1 MERLKGPADLIS
13 PTWRPS
19 IRGRICYCRI
29 MQQSQT
35 TSSQALQNQGIDS
48 GYAWFRLAVSLI
60 LMIIGGSG
68 MYMAVIV
75 LPELQQEFGVARA
88 QASMPYTFTMVG
100 FGIGGVFMGRLADRY
115 GVWLPIV
122 VGGSCLGTGFVLGA
136 GAASL
141 WYFSLV
147 QGLFVGMLGSSASFA
162 PLMADTSL
170 WFLKRRGI
178 AVGIVASGNY
188 MAGAIWPPLVRHWVD
203 AYGWRDTMMGI
214 GFFCIITMLPLA
226 LLLRRR
232 APSPNAYQETTPG
245 ENSQKGSPQESLYS
259 PEKSLGISAHALLAL
274 LCLAG
279 VACCIAMAMPQV
291 HIVAYCTDLGFGAV
305 KGAQMLSVML
315 ASGVVSR
322 LVFGVISDRIG
333 GLRTLLLGSVLQG
346 IALLLFIPF
355 QDLASL
361 FVVSALFGLF
371 QGGIVPAYAIIVRE
385 YFAPQLAATRVGIVI
400 MFTLAGMAI
409 GGWMSGWIFDVSGS
423 YEAAFINGIGWN
435 LVNLLIVLGLL
446 YRQDRMKP
454 RMITVGRVA

>member
-1 MERLKGPADLIS
+1 MRDE
-13 PTWRPS
+13 
-19 IRGRICYCRI
+19 ICYCAT
-29 MQQSQT
+29 MQTPDSMNAK
-35 TSSQALQNQGIDS
+35 SHQGVDS
-48 GYAWFRLAVSLI
+48 NYAWLRLCISLV

-68 MYMAVIV
+68 MYMAIIV

-88 QASMPYTFTMVG
+88 DASMPYTLTMVG
-100 FGIGGVFMGRLADRY
+100 FGIGGVLMGRLADRY
-115 GVWLPIV
+115 GIWLPIML
-122 VGGSCLGTGFVLGA
+122 GGTALSAGFLLGA

-147 QGLFVGMLGSSASFA
+147 QGILVGMLGSSSSFA

-203 AYGWRDTMMGI
+203 LYGWRDTMMGVGI
-214 GFFCIITMLPLA
+214 FCFVTMLPLA

-232 APSPNAYQETTPG
+232 APSHGLASTVTNLKEQ
-245 ENSQKGSPQESLYS
+245 SPAPSSTHS
-259 PEKSLGISAHALLAL
+259 PEQMLGISANALLAL
-274 LCLAG
+274 LCIAG
-279 VACCIAMAMPQV
+279 IACCIAMAMPQV

-315 ASGVVSR
+315 AAGVISR

-346 IALLLFIPF
+346 LALLLFIPF
-355 QDLASL
+355 QELSSL
-361 FVVSALFGLF
+361 FIVSALFGLF

-385 YFAPQLAATRVGIVI
+385 YFPPQVAATRVGIVI
-400 MFTLAGMAI
+400 MFTLGGMAL
-409 GGWMSGWIFDVSGS
+409 GGWMSGWIFDASGS
-423 YEAAFINGIGWN
+423 YEAAFINGIAWN
-435 LVNLLIVLGLL
+435 LVNLFIVVGLL
-446 YRQDRMKP
+446 YRQRQVRM
-454 RMITVGRVA
+454 RLVTSGQNA

>member
-1 MERLKGPADLIS
+1 
-13 PTWRPS
+13 
-19 IRGRICYCRI
+19 
-29 MQQSQT
+29 MQ
-35 TSSQALQNQGIDS
+35 DS
-48 GYAWFRLAVSLI
+48 GGTQANTVILQGLDSPYAWFRLVISLI

-68 MYMAVIV
+68 MYMAIIV

-100 FGIGGVFMGRLADRY
+100 FGIGGVLMGRLADRY
-115 GVWLPIV
+115 GVWLPIM
-122 VGGSCLGTGFVLGA
+122 VGGSCLCAGFLLG
-136 GAASL
+136 GSAASL

-162 PLMADTSL
+162 PLMANTSL

-188 MAGAIWPPLVRHWVD
+188 LAGAIWPPLVRHWVD

-214 GFFCIITMLPLA
+214 GLFCLITMLPLA
-226 LLLRRR
+226 PFLRRR
-232 APSPNAYQETTPG
+232 APDEDGRPQAAS
-245 ENSQKGSPQESLYS
+245 GSVQS
-259 PEKSLGISAHALLAL
+259 PESNLGISANALLAL
-274 LCLAG
+274 LCMAG
-279 VACCIAMAMPQV
+279 LACCIAMAMPQV
-291 HIVAYCTDLGFGAV
+291 HIVAYCTDLGYGAV

-333 GLRTLLLGSVLQG
+333 GLRTLLLGSALQG
-346 IALLLFIPF
+346 VALILFIPF

-361 FVVSALFGLF
+361 FGVSALFGLF

-385 YFAPQLAATRVGIVI
+385 YFAPQVAATRVGIVI

-409 GGWMSGWIFDVSGS
+409 GGWMSGWIFDLSGS

-446 YRQDRMKP
+446 YRQR
-454 RMITVGRVA
+454 RIQLGLITANRAA